1 MHVPCRRDSGHV
13 PFLTSYIQLF
23 FSKISL
29 PFMVCFLEIEF
40 CVHNLGLWIP
50 LQEPGVK
57 APCSVSH
64 LNLLVDTGLAHAT
77 FSWTQEEESHMAVL
91 RRRPGGTH
99 LSSVLSTWP
108 CCRGRRAEG
117 FGSLFRPCTVK
128 FVTSLGARIPGWLN
142 ARGWAWPSLA
152 VSLRTGMPREQIRSS
167 DQRLVWSFLLHVYG
181 RPEGMCLFLPV
192 ECLCLVL

>member
-1 MHVPCRRDSGHV
+1 
-13 PFLTSYIQLF
+13 
-23 FSKISL
+23 
-29 PFMVCFLEIEF
+29 MVCFLEIEF

-77 FSWTQEEESHMAVL
+77 SSWTQEEEAHMVVL
-91 RRRPGGTH
+91 RQRPGGTH

-108 CCRGRRAEG
+108 CCHGRRAEG
-117 FGSLFRPCTVK
+117 FGSLLRPCTVE

-152 VSLRTGMPREQIRSS
+152 VSLRTGMPREQVRSS
-167 DQRLVWSFLLHVYG
+167 DQRHWCEVSCCMFTDGLKGCACSYQWSVCVSCCNWLWPDYK
-181 RPEGMCLFLPV
+181 
-192 ECLCLVL
+192 